1 MSQVEVQLRDAKKLA
16 QINVTAIKNRGPVF
30 PRRAPIS
37 QPRLGTTMNAAPLA
51 REALGTEGAIGKG
64 SREV

>member
-1 MSQVEVQLRDAKKLA
+1 MSQVEVKFSDAEKLA
-16 QINVTAIKNRGPVF
+16 QLNVTAIKNRGPAI

-37 QPRLGTTMNAAPLA
+37 QPRLGTTVNAAALA
-51 REALGTEGAIGKG
+51 REALGSEGAIGKG